1 MSCGKP
7 TPVTVVPVQVPFGQ
21 SPSLLHGT
29 PFERAAGTG
38 AHLLGEDGPPDLVG
52 RTERSID
59 EARQLLPVMDAVDH
73 LLQLDRV
80 PGLGSKP

>member
-29 PFERAAGTG
+29 PASA
-38 AHLLGEDGPPDLVG
+38 PPAQAL
-52 RTERSID
+52 TFS
-59 EARQLLPVMDAVDH
+59 AKT
-73 LLQLDRV
+73 V
-80 PGLGSKP
+80 PPTS